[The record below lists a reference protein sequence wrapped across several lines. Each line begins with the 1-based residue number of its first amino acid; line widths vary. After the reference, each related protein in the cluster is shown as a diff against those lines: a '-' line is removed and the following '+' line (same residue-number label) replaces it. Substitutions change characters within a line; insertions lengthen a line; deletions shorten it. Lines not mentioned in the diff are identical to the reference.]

1 MADDST
7 VPLSQL
13 LAEVETLKGRERLRV
28 YLESLPFPHFEAHP
42 GAPRLYVRID
52 QDGKRTSGRF
62 VGRKFVE
69 TELEADQLAD
79 APYRSSGG

>member
-1 MADDST
+1 MVGNST

-13 LAEVETLKGRERLRV
+13 LAEVETPKGRERLRV

-52 QDGKRTSGRF
+52 EDGKRTIGRF
-62 VGRKFVE
+62 VDRKFME
-69 TELEADQLAD
+69 AKIEADQLAD
-79 APYRSSGG
+79 TPNRS